1 MSTIIS
7 LSQRFL
13 YTHILLIPIVFI
25 LEGNAQLSGKPI
37 DLDTESLPY
46 TGEISTDGEEDWY
59 TFRTTAS
66 DNYYRIETAA
76 VESENQADTV
86 IELYHSDDLLDV
98 IAFNDNAESSY
109 FSQITIQLEALQLY
123 YIKVTNAENGSVGYY
138 TINVAKTDPPTPT
151 PTSTFT
157 LTPTPTPT
165 DEPMVTLIVNDP
177 PYSAQ
182 INRIGDVDW
191 YQFSTEDYGAYFIM
205 ETHPSSDGDILDTMI
220 FLYGPDDQT
229 ISIEKNDD
237 KGKND
242 YYSRIEI
249 SLKPHSVYYIKVIE
263 ENHDDIGAYTIDVRT
278 DIPPTPTSSPT
289 YPPPLPTLFTPTPT
303 WKPSATNPPPT
314 KEIVTLIVND
324 PPYTGEISWPEEID
338 WYKFDTDD
346 YGHYFVI
353 ETHQSAEKDI
363 LDTWIYLYGPDDQS
377 LYIGKNDDKSE
388 NDYFSK
394 IELHLES
401 YSTYYIRVIE
411 TEQNDIGYYGID
423 VRSVIPPTPE
433 VDPGVD
439 NGSGDGTDNGGH
451 GNNGAITNTPTP
463 TSSPTPT
470 PIVLIVNDPPYV
482 AQITDIGETDWYLFT
497 TLSEDGLI
505 YSIETHQLTDGIPTD
520 TYIYL
525 YGPYNQQMQIDD
537 DDDSGEDEFYSKINR
552 LLLPDNVY
560 FIKVHETGNNKTGD
574 YSIDVRAE
582 IPPTPSPTPSPI
594 TPTPEPTLAPTP
606 TVSPTSTNSPLVTL
620 VVNDPPY
627 PGEISWTG
635 EEDWYQCYA
644 AIPDSLYTIET
655 HYRSGYQ
662 MLDTKI
668 YLYGPDSQELLIMEN
683 DDQSDTNYTA
693 MISHALITGSTY
705 FIKVIESGNNDI
717 GVYTIDVR
725 TSESDVTRTPSPT
738 PTPTSTITKLI
749 VNAPPHEA
757 QITEKGMDHWY
768 QFNTYS
774 TGTHYTIETRQFP
787 GHDVL
792 DTEIH
797 LYGPDSLTHLIQE
810 HDDIDTFN
818 YLSRIELDL
827 ETNRTYYIKVN
838 ESGDNNI
845 GYYTIDVRTPE
856 IILSNEYLILTAES
870 QGRFR
875 LKTKDG
881 KNLLFPGDPIIKPW
895 SSWSTVKIDGIG
907 YSNFSNSVL
916 GETQTLMSLVNNS
929 QQIRGAWQIGD
940 IELQLNLQFT
950 KGYTSKRED
959 NIEILWTAS
968 NHGATSHSIGMHLI
982 LDTMIL
988 ENDAALFRLLNGDE
1002 ITHEAELKETE
1013 IHEYI
1018 HVIDRL
1024 MNPNLISEIS
1034 FFDRQKPNLIQF
1046 VDWDSIK
1053 NSPVELQYIPN
1064 RNISFLDDSAVHVQ
1078 WNPEEVKNGES
1089 VSWGLL
1095 YGLAGTDIAPTRTP
1109 DISTNTPRQILTET
1123 PSFTILP
1130 TRTWTMTPSP
1140 TNTLTLPPTK
1150 TEFPT
1155 PTESPTYFPTQTAI
1169 LTHTDTPSPTN
1180 TSIPTL
1186 TQTPSFTIPPTPIW
1200 TMTLSPTDTLTPTR
1214 TKTNIPTLTET
1225 TKLPQTHT
1233 AQPTYTQTPSPT
1245 KTPRFTPTPIIQHLC
1260 TNDFS
1265 LRQFFTIP
1273 LSSKPKELI
1282 SDDFNDD
1289 GYTDLLT
1296 TLPNEEKLLLF
1307 LSTGDLQQPF
1317 YEIRLSLGYQ
1327 CEFISSGDIN
1337 GDNLKDI
1344 CALSYLDEKLTVLFS
1359 DGEGNFN
1366 EKVETTI
1373 PLYFI
1378 SSSRRQQPI
1387 ACADTDGDGK
1397 DEIFVVYSDNFDE
1410 IYRLSLSEYGE
1421 ELIHEKVIV
1430 PEIQNHTIQ
1439 MITIEHMV
1447 SRDDFVLGVI
1457 TWDDRLV
1464 RFFEP
1469 ANFLEYTLRA
1479 TYSLEDTIDGN
1490 TMSAFQVRDA
1500 DGNALHDLLILPFD
1514 GTARLYTSFAEPL
1527 AQNRVVDVDF
1537 SGVSEL
1543 GAIFDDAVI
1552 TDLDNDHT
1560 MDMIYISR
1568 KKGSERIVMICVVC
1582 GEQPGEF
1589 GSSVIFPIDR
1599 HSSDH
1604 ANLRLEAID
1613 IDLDGKE
1620 DLAMLDDFTNELVI
1634 FLNTSIPVEPTP
1646 KPSIQP
1652 TILPTQTP
1660 YSIDLTTKE
1669 NFSLIPVGIRMADIT
1684 FNVDGTSIF
1693 AKPDEGIL
1701 VVSNDSIPIDDTAI
1715 ISLNCRSNSTDIRVA
1730 AIGFDG
1736 EMASNT
1742 VNYTNP
1748 SGNAL
1753 IVDGIQEIDTS
1764 FLSHTGNI
1772 IPAFQVY
1779 NGGETPASVTITKLD
1794 TYNVDT
1800 LIPINDINLGID
1812 GSVPNLDGWIGDLL
1826 QSGAV
1831 GPMFSSENHSQT
1843 NSGSLELRGHGGISN
1858 AAISIDLNEGRQVY
1872 ECYVKRFGSTD
1883 DSATFVLIVT
1893 DGEMNTFASFISAKT
1908 IPTDRW
1914 IKIMCSSTVHAE
1926 SKAYLVVQSAG
1937 ADVFVDDLSAYYID

>member
-1 MSTIIS
+1 MNTIFS
-7 LSQRFL
+7 LYQRFL
-13 YTHILLIPIVFI
+13 YASILLISIVFT
-25 LEGNAQLSGKPI
+25 LEGNSQLSGNPI
-37 DLDTESLPY
+37 DLDTESLPFA
-46 TGEISTDGEEDWY
+46 GEISTVGEEDWY
-59 TFRTTAS
+59 TFRTTVT

-76 VESENQADTV
+76 VENQNQADTV

-123 YIKVTNAENGSVGYY
+123 YIKVTNAENRSVGYY

-182 INRIGDVDW
+182 ISRIGDVDW
-191 YQFSTEDYGAYFIM
+191 YQFATEDYGAYFII
-205 ETHPSSDGDILDTMI
+205 ETHPPSKGDILDTMI

-278 DIPPTPTSSPT
+278 AIPPTPTSSPT

-324 PPYTGEISWPEEID
+324 PPYHGEISWTEEID
-338 WYKFDTDD
+338 WYKFETDD

-353 ETHQSAEKDI
+353 ETHQSAGKDI

-497 TLSEDGLI
+497 TLSENGLI
-505 YSIETHQLTDGIPTD
+505 YSIETHQLTDGIPAD

-537 DDDSGEDEFYSKINR
+537 DDDSGEDKFYSKINR

-560 FIKVHETGNNKTGD
+560 FIKVHETGNNNTGD
-574 YSIDVRAE
+574 YSIDVRAK
-582 IPPTPSPTPSPI
+582 IPPTPSPTPSPS
-594 TPTPEPTLAPTP
+594 TPTPEQTLTP
-606 TVSPTSTNSPLVTL
+606 TSTGPPPKTNSPLVTL
-620 VVNDPPY
+620 FVNDPPY
-627 PGEISWTG
+627 PGDISWPG
-635 EEDWYQCYA
+635 EEDWYQFYT

-693 MISHALITGSTY
+693 MISHALIMGSTY

-725 TSESDVTRTPSPT
+725 TSESDVARTPSST

-774 TGTHYTIETRQFP
+774 TGTHYTIETRQLT

-838 ESGDNNI
+838 EPGDNNI

-875 LKTKDG
+875 LKTKDE

-895 SSWSTVKIDGIG
+895 SSWSSVNIDGVG

-916 GETQTLMSLVNNS
+916 GETQALMSLVNNS
-929 QQIRGAWQIGD
+929 QQIRVAWQIGD
-940 IELQLNLQFT
+940 IELQLDLQFT
-950 KGYTSKRED
+950 KGYTSKRDD

-968 NHGATSHSIGMHLI
+968 NHGTASHSIGMHLI

-988 ENDAALFRLLNGDE
+988 ENDAAHFRLLNGDP
-1002 ITHEAELKETE
+1002 ITHEAELKENE
-1013 IHEYI
+1013 IPEYI
-1018 HVIDRL
+1018 HVIDPL
-1024 MNPNLISEIS
+1024 TNTNLIGEIS

-1078 WNPEEVKNGES
+1078 WNPEEVKSGES
-1089 VSWGLL
+1089 GSWGLL

-1109 DISTNTPRQILTET
+1109 DISTNTPR
-1123 PSFTILP
+1123 
-1130 TRTWTMTPSP
+1130 
-1140 TNTLTLPPTK
+1140 
-1150 TEFPT
+1150 
-1155 PTESPTYFPTQTAI
+1155 
-1169 LTHTDTPSPTN
+1169 
-1180 TSIPTL
+1180 PTL
-1186 TQTPSFTIPPTPIW
+1186 TATPSFTIPPTPTW
-1200 TMTLSPTDTLTPTR
+1200 TKTPSPTDTLIPTR
-1214 TKTNIPTLTET
+1214 TKTNTPTPTEFPT
-1225 TKLPQTHT
+1225 SPPTHT
-1233 AQPTYTQTPSPT
+1233 TQPTYTHTPSPT
-1245 KTPRFTPTPIIQHLC
+1245 NTPTFTQSITPTTFIPIIQHLC

-1265 LRQFFTIP
+1265 LHQFLTIP

-1282 SDDFNDD
+1282 SDDFNND

-1296 TLPNEEKLLLF
+1296 TLPNEEKLHLF
-1307 LSTGDLQQPF
+1307 LSTGDLRRPF

-1344 CALSYLDEKLTVLFS
+1344 CALSYFDEKMTVLFS

-1378 SSSRRQQPI
+1378 SSTRRQQPI
-1387 ACADTDGDGK
+1387 ACADTDGDGN
-1397 DEIFVVYSDNFDE
+1397 DEIFVVYSDNFDK

-1430 PEIQNHTIQ
+1430 PDIQNHTIQ

-1447 SRDDFVLGVI
+1447 SRDDFVLGII

-1469 ANFLEYTLRA
+1469 VNFLEYTLRA

-1500 DGNALHDLLILPFD
+1500 DGDALHDLLFLPFD
-1514 GTARLYTSFAEPL
+1514 GTARLYTSFTEPL
-1527 AQNRVVDVDF
+1527 TQNRVVDVDF

-1620 DLAMLDDFTNELVI
+1620 DLAILDDFRNELI
-1634 FLNTSIPVEPTP
+1634 LLLNTSIPVEPTP

-1652 TILPTQTP
+1652 TILPTRTP
-1660 YSIDLTTKE
+1660 HSIDLSNKE
-1669 NFSLIPVGIRMADIT
+1669 NFSLIPVGTRIADIE
-1684 FNVDGTSIF
+1684 FNVDGSSIV
-1693 AKPDEGIL
+1693 ANPDEGIL
-1701 VVSNDSIPIDDTAI
+1701 VVSNDRIPIDETAI
-1715 ISLNCRSNSTDIRVA
+1715 ISLNCRSNSTDISVA

-1736 EMASNT
+1736 VMASNT

-1753 IVDGIQEIDTS
+1753 RMDGNQEINTT
-1764 FLSHTGNI
+1764 FLSYTGNI
-1772 IPAFQVY
+1772 IPAFQVF

-1794 TYNVDT
+1794 TYNAET
-1800 LIPINDINLGID
+1800 LIPINDIDLEFD

-1826 QSGAV
+1826 QLGAV

-1843 NSGSLELRGHGGISN
+1843 NSGSLELRGNGGISN
-1858 AAISIDLNEGRQVY
+1858 AAISIDLNKGRQVY
-1872 ECYVKRFGSTD
+1872 ECYVKRFGSAG
-1883 DSATFVLIVT
+1883 DSAAFVLIVT
-1893 DGEMNTFASFISAKT
+1893 DGKMNTFASFIPAKT